1 MPIVRTI
8 PVIGHSAIADS
19 SLFNPKTTFPGL
31 VFLIVFPAKLGEA
44 KFAGNL
50 ISSFPTSGTNG
61 SQVCSFDWNISS
73 RVSSE
78 HGELLEKSA

>member
-8 PVIGHSAIADS
+8 PVIGHTAIADS

-61 SQVCSFDWNISS
+61 LQVCSFDWNTSAGFS
-73 RVSSE
+73 AN
-78 HGELLEKSA
+78 GESWLEKSE